1 MVKHVLTDFLGKF
14 EVIYNYSAIHPEVA
28 LLVAILAFLVLRGKI
43 KSALI
48 LLLGAALCL
57 ANYFIFLEYNS
68 LSIPLYYAAAF
79 AGISVFLLLLLVY
92 QFIHSS

>member
-1 MVKHVLTDFLGKF
+1 MVKHLLTRFLSEFG
-14 EVIYNYSAIHPEVA
+14 VIYSYCTVHPEVA
-28 LLVAILAFLVLRGKI
+28 LLLAILVFLVLRGKV

-48 LLLGAALCL
+48 LILGVALCF

-79 AGISVFLLLLLVY
+79 GGISVFLLMLLLY
-92 QFIHSS
+92 QLIHSS